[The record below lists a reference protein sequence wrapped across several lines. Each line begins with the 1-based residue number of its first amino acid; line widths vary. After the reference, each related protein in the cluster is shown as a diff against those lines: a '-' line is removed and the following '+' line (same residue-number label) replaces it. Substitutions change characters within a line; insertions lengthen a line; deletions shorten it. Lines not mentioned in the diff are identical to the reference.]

1 MQTIL
6 SLILPFLV
14 YWVILFVA
22 CYIVV
27 EWGQNY
33 LYDEATPAAGL
44 KVAIGTLIF
53 AAILTW
59 ARTRFDTM
67 LTSELSWTVL
77 QAIVWFA
84 VFTLIFRFQPVH
96 AFAIGVV
103 AFLLLSGIA
112 TLAISSLTGTNPS
125 GAPANRQPSKPLR
138 RTLGPS
144 SGGAPAS
151 KDGADAK
158 IAPVP
163 IPAPGG
169 KPAEKSA
176 P

>member
-1 MQTIL
+1 MLTTIV
-6 SLILPFLV
+6 LPLLV

-27 EWGQNY
+27 DWGQNY

-44 KVAIGTLIF
+44 KVAIGSLIF

-67 LTSELSWTVL
+67 LTSDLPWTVL
-77 QAIVWFA
+77 QAIVWFV
-84 VFTLIFRFQPVH
+84 VFTLVFRFQPVH

-103 AFLLLSGIA
+103 TFLLLSGTA

-125 GAPANRQPSKPLR
+125 GVPANRQPSKPLR

-144 SGGAPAS
+144 SGGLEAPKEGAGEKPAPA
-151 KDGADAK
+151 
-158 IAPVP
+158 
-163 IPAPGG
+163 PAP
-169 KPAEKSA
+169 KPAEK
-176 P
+176 PTR